1 MKVLAEEKME
11 KIAGGLMS
19 RWNDYPKP
27 EQEGGASYSW

>member
-11 KIAGGLMS
+11 KIAGGLML

-27 EQEGGASYSW
+27 EQEGGASYCW